1 MWSVIISLQVGNG
14 RTSPWGIDLRVFG
27 LLSFKHHKSGQGLVC
42 RWGHQFSS
50 KLDVDSFALLK
61 ISILDLAWDILD
73 VESAPILGPARKSCF
88 IYVGDFCHRFGKFDS
103 NFPATTDRIDN
114 LKIEPHFKVG
124 GHCWI
129 SCVTALSCETAGPG
143 LVDRCLRIWLNWDET
158 QRTC

>member
-1 MWSVIISLQVGNG
+1 MWSVINSLQVGNCG
-14 RTSPWGIDLRVFG
+14 TSPWEIDLSVFW
-27 LLSFKHHKSGQGLVC
+27 LLSFKHHKSGQRLVC
-42 RWGHQFSS
+42 RWGPQFSS
-50 KLDVDSFALLK
+50 KFDVDSFALFQ

-88 IYVGDFCHRFGKFDS
+88 IYVEDFCRRFGKFDS

-124 GHCWI
+124 GHSWI